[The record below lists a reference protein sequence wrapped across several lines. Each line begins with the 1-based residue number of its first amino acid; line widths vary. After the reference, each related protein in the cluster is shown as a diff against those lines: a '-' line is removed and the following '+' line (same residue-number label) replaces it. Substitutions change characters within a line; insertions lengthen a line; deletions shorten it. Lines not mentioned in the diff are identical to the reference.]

1 MKNFPLATIP
11 ATEVRI
17 VKALSVDQEYMIS
30 VALPYHYQENPDKT
44 YPTIYVLDGDWYFG
58 MVVDMVRIMNFRVP
72 FCNEL
77 PDAIIVGIGYPNGE
91 TLAEKQVQACHRRM
105 RDFNPV
111 RDEGSEAWHRRQFP
125 INEIIHSGGGGKFF
139 DFIKD
144 ELLPLIETEYRADAT
159 NRCLLGHSSGG
170 KFALYTLFTS
180 PTLFH
185 KYVIASP
192 AESYENESWFVDSAI
207 SLPVRIYL
215 STSDLELDWEENGQ
229 ARFRQLA
236 QILESKLSGGTALV
250 EQIFPNN
257 THCTVVAPAF
267 QAGLVAVL
275 P

>member
-144 ELLPLIETEYRADAT
+144 
-159 NRCLLGHSSGG
+159 
-170 KFALYTLFTS
+170 F
-180 PTLFH
+180 
-185 KYVIASP
+185 
-192 AESYENESWFVDSAI
+192 
-207 SLPVRIYL
+207 
-215 STSDLELDWEENGQ
+215 
-229 ARFRQLA
+229 
-236 QILESKLSGGTALV
+236 
-250 EQIFPNN
+250 
-257 THCTVVAPAF
+257 
-267 QAGLVAVL
+267 
-275 P
+275 